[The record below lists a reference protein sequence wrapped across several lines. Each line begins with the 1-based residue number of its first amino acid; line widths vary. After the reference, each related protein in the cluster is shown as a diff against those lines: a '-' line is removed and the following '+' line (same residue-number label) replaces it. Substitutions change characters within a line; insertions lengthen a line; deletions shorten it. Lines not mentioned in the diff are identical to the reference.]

1 MPSAED
7 QAALSDADLEA
18 SAAQWATALK
28 DAGVDYNLAPV
39 ADVVPADLLDV
50 NQPIGVLRRGYG
62 SDPATVKAKAL
73 AFIEGMHAVGIA
85 TALKHFPGL
94 GQVRG
99 NTDQEIGV
107 TDDVTTTADLQTFTG
122 YPDETSV
129 MVSSAIYTDRR
140 KQSRDLLTDDHH
152 RRAPEP
158 ARLRRRR
165 HLGRHRRRP
174 RGDNAP
180 AGRPGGSIPRRRRQ
194 PRDHG
199 GREHDHGDDRRR
211 RRTRGLRHRLRSE
224 PHRESGARSRPEG
237 ADRARR
243 LCTGLLNRGSGVGE
257 LGQAGFL
264 VGGDGRLDDRF

>member
-129 MVSSAIYTDRR
+129 MVSSAIYTQIDANNPAIYSPTIITDVLRNQLGFDGVVISDDIGAARAATTLPPVDRAATFLAAGG
-140 KQSRDLLTDDHH
+140 DLVITVDASTITEMID
-152 RRAPEP
+152 
-158 ARLRRRR
+158 
-165 HLGRHRRRP
+165 GV
-174 RGDNAP
+174 
-180 AGRPGGSIPRRRRQ
+180 
-194 PRDHG
+194 
-199 GREHDHGDDRRR
+199 
-211 RRTRGLRHRLRSE
+211 
-224 PHRESGARSRPEG
+224 GARAASDTVFAASLTEKAARVLDLKARTG
-237 ADRARR
+237 RADCAP
-243 LCTGLLNRGSGVGE
+243 GS
-257 LGQAGFL
+257 
-264 VGGDGRLDDRF
+264 